1 MRPSAPSTPLA
12 LGASV
17 GDPSAPNRT
26 ANAPAEPTSSSSLS
40 AAGSGV
46 SPTFACRSARSASR
60 TASARRRSAGVRAGA
75 PSSSAPTRVSAAC
88 SWPGFVSS
96 STPFSTSTVLTNA
109 CTMRSGSGAGSRFP
123 GSGSMRRTVA
133 QNDTTV
139 KALMVAGTKPLVDP
153 TLDQVLAFCAED
165 PIERVYLEEMARHG
179 PGRLVATADIQGR
192 LTALCHLGAN
202 VVPSGQGAEAF
213 ADVAISS
220 RPKMLIGNEAAVS
233 ALWAAVR
240 DRMPV
245 PREDRP
251 AQPVFAISKAPEAG
265 DTEIRPARRNDL
277 DLLLPACAA
286 THEGELGVD
295 PLLLDAEGFRRRTLQ
310 QIEEG
315 RSWLWTEN
323 GTILFKAE
331 ASAWTPSAVQLQQ
344 VWVDPSVRNRKYAQ
358 RGMRDLCRA
367 LLERV
372 PTVCLFVRAD
382 NPAAIRVYERV
393 GMARA

>member
-1 MRPSAPSTPLA
+1 
-12 LGASV
+12 
-17 GDPSAPNRT
+17 
-26 ANAPAEPTSSSSLS
+26 
-40 AAGSGV
+40 
-46 SPTFACRSARSASR
+46 
-60 TASARRRSAGVRAGA
+60 
-75 PSSSAPTRVSAAC
+75 
-88 SWPGFVSS
+88 
-96 STPFSTSTVLTNA
+96 
-109 CTMRSGSGAGSRFP
+109 
-123 GSGSMRRTVA
+123 MRRTVA

-179 PGRLVATADIQGR
+179 PGRLVATADVQGR

-344 VWVDPSVRNRKYAQ
+344 VWVDPEARNQGYGQ
-358 RGMRDLCRA
+358 RGLRDLIRL

-372 PTVCLFVRAD
+372 PRVCLFVRAD
-382 NPAAIRVYERV
+382 NPAAIHLYESIGMEQV
-393 GMARA
+393 GTYRSVLFSV